1 MDNLIEIVVAKI
13 PYGKENAVSR
23 STLSSEL
30 GITDR
35 KVRAAIAEANKRGI
49 AIVSLDGK
57 RGYFQPETMDEKYA
71 YCKRE
76 RSRAISIFEKLSPIY
91 AELKEAGYKI

>member
-1 MDNLIEIVVAKI
+1 MDNLVETVAAKI

-23 STLSSEL
+23 AMLSMEL

-35 KVRAAIAEANKRGI
+35 KLRWAIAEANKQGI

-57 RGYFQPETMDEKYA
+57 RGYFQPETLDEKYA

>member
-1 MDNLIEIVVAKI
+1 MDNLIDIVVAKI
-13 PYGKENAVSR
+13 PFGHENAISR
-23 STLSSEL
+23 DRLSSEI

-35 KVRAAIAEANKRGI
+35 KVRLAIAEANKRGI

-57 RGYFQPETMDEKYA
+57 KGYFQPETLDEKYA

-91 AELKEAGYKI
+91 AELKAAGYKV